1 MLPPCCILE
10 PLVIISQR
18 GGQHAHCYKALDA
31 KWLATRRGPS
41 HPQQFRCGFLYDRLG
56 IQDARHGGRVGR
68 TLGDHGHWAWALGI
82 TWVGTVQD
90 RWASSPILAAARGSL
105 ELISTGALISME
117 CLWLAAW
124 EDLCVTLSAVKEWRF
139 LAFFLLSTRR

>member
-1 MLPPCCILE
+1 MLYPGTTGNHLTTWRPACTLLQGSRCQVVGHE
-10 PLVIISQR
+10 ERP
-18 GGQHAHCYKALDA
+18 
-31 KWLATRRGPS
+31 PS

-56 IQDARHGGRVGR
+56 IQDARHGGRIGR